1 MDTEY
6 RVTRPRVLYPK
17 LLNEFELNLLFE
29 VYTKPCPVNCVNHKI
44 EEPFLLVANVFQ
56 RHQTVYVYEVT
67 DKLQCHL
74 RKYSKH
80 FYTLVFMRLLNGVII
95 LKEHKIHKY

>member
-6 RVTRPRVLYPK
+6 RVKRPRVLYPK
-17 LLNEFELNLLFE
+17 LPNEFQLNLLFE

-56 RHQTVYVYEVT
+56 RYQTVYVYKVT

-80 FYTLVFMRLLNGVII
+80 FLCSGFYEVVKWSYN
-95 LKEHKIHKY
+95 LKGA